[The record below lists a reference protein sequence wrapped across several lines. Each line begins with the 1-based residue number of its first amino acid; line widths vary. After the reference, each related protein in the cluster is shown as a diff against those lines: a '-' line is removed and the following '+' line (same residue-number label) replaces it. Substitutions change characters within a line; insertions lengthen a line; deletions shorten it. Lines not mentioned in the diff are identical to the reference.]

1 MKVVIDRFEGDFAV
15 VELPDLTFVNVP
27 RLLFPDA
34 KENDVID
41 ISVDKQ
47 ETENRKKRIH
57 DLMNTLFTD

>member
-34 KENDVID
+34 KEHDVID

-47 ETENRKKRIH
+47 ETESRKKRIH